1 MDKSN
6 FGQIVSFL
14 FGIANDCLV
23 DTYDVG
29 DYRKIILPMMV
40 IRRFDAVLEPTKEK
54 VLKMKAQLD
63 AAGITEQDE
72 ALCSVA
78 GEAFCNSSPYTL
90 SDLKSRTNQQQLKA
104 DFILYLNGFSQNVQ
118 DIIKR
123 FEFRNQID
131 KLSEHDILGLLISKF
146 TDSTVNLSNRPVCD
160 AQGNIVQPAL
170 DNHTMGTVFEEVIR
184 KFNEETNIID
194 AGRHFTPRDIVEL
207 ITDLAFV
214 PVKDKIQS
222 TTYRIYD
229 GACGTG
235 GMLTVAEGRMQEMAK
250 EFGKNV
256 SIHLYGQENS
266 DETYAIARSDMLVK
280 GEGVQANNIFF
291 GSTISNDG
299 FSGET
304 FDFMLSNPPFGT
316 PWKTD
321 LKAWGDIKKDEIT
334 DTRFRVNYKGE
345 DFSLIPDIGDPQ
357 MLFLANNISKM
368 KKNTVLG
375 SRIVEVHNSSSL
387 STGKAGSGPSN
398 LRQYIIEQ
406 DMLEAI
412 VALPEE
418 MFYNTPITTY
428 IWVLTNKKDVKRKGK
443 VQLIDAT
450 KIKTSLR
457 KNLGNKKFE
466 ISNIFSVTRQLQYS
480 SFNPRLALDVCAFIN
495 GLPVI
500 TMELKNQLT
509 KQNVF
514 DAVEQYKND
523 RTPDEVL
530 FSFKRCIVHFAVDDN
545 EIRMC
550 TELKGK
556 KSWFLPFNKGFNDG
570 AGNPPNPNGIK
581 TDYLWKEILTKDELS
596 NIIENYAQVI
606 AEKDEDTGAITY
618 KQVFPRYHQLSV
630 VKSLLADAKRDGVG
644 GRYLIQHSAG
654 SGKSNSIAWLAH
666 QLVTLKNDSGKEIF
680 DTVIVVTD
688 RINLDK
694 QIKDTIKQFMQV
706 SATVGWAK
714 SSSDLKQLLKEGK
727 KIIITIVHKFQFILD
742 DIGEVHKDKNFAIL
756 IDEAH
761 SSQNGSLSA
770 KMNMVLSGS
779 VYEDEDELEDKI
791 NTIIEGRK
799 MVKNASYFAFTATP
813 KNKTLE
819 MFGKKVPLPDGTT
832 KPEPHYVYTMK
843 QAIEEG
849 FIMDVLKYFT
859 PVQSY
864 YKLAKTV
871 EDDPQFDKKRAQRLL
886 RYYVESNQYAIHE
899 KSKIIVEHFHTE
911 VISKGKVGG
920 KARAMVISS
929 SIKRAI
935 EYYKEISKLLEERK
949 SPFKAIVAFSGTAEY
964 EGKQVTEADLNGFPS
979 AKIEKTFKADP
990 YRILIVANKFQ
1001 TGFDEPLLHTMYV
1014 DKGLS
1019 DIKAV
1024 QTLSRLN
1031 RSHPD
1036 KKDTFILDFVNEPG
1050 IIKQAFD
1057 RYYKTTILSGETDVN
1072 KLNDLIDTME
1082 SIQVFSDQDVDTLVE
1097 RYLAN
1102 EPREVLD
1109 PILDRC
1115 VEVYKDLI
1123 MEDQI
1128 DFKSSAKTFV
1138 RTYNF
1143 LSAILPYGSIQWE
1156 KLSIFLT
1163 LLLPKLPKP
1172 EGEDYTEGL
1181 LEDVDLESYRAEA
1194 QETMRIQL
1202 ENENGEIAPVPVS
1215 TSTGIDVPELDSL
1228 TNILKEFH
1236 DIFGNIEW
1244 TDEDK
1249 VKKQINDIIESVR
1262 KDERYN
1268 NAMQYSDKQN
1278 ARDESDRAAHEAVLN
1293 SMQSGLELFREVQ
1306 NNPSFRKWLF
1316 DSAFNSTYQTN
1327 SQQHP

>member
-1 MDKSN
+1 MAFTNTKENGLESLIVKWLVEQNGYEEGSNADYNKEYAVDETRLFRFLQDTQPKEMDKLGVFTSDTKKR
-6 FGQIVSFL
+6 QFL
-14 FGIANDCLV
+14 NRLSGEIAKRGII
-23 DTYDVG
+23 DVLRNG
-29 DYRKIILPMMV
+29 VKVYPADLIMFYLT
-40 IRRFDAVLEPTKEK
+40 PTE
-54 VLKMKAQLD
+54 
-63 AAGITEQDE
+63 
-72 ALCSVA
+72 
-78 GEAFCNSSPYTL
+78 N
-90 SDLKSRTNQQQLKA
+90 NQQA
-104 DFILYLNGFSQNVQ
+104 
-118 DIIKR
+118 
-123 FEFRNQID
+123 
-131 KLSEHDILGLLISKF
+131 
-146 TDSTVNLSNRPVCD
+146 
-160 AQGNIVQPAL
+160 
-170 DNHTMGTVFEEVIR
+170 
-184 KFNEETNIID
+184 
-194 AGRHFTPRDIVEL
+194 
-207 ITDLAFV
+207 
-214 PVKDKIQS
+214 
-222 TTYRIYD
+222 RIMY
-229 GACGTG
+229 
-235 GMLTVAEGRMQEMAK
+235 EK
-250 EFGKNV
+250 
-256 SIHLYGQENS
+256 
-266 DETYAIARSDMLVK
+266 
-280 GEGVQANNIFF
+280 
-291 GSTISNDG
+291 
-299 FSGET
+299 
-304 FDFMLSNPPFGT
+304 
-316 PWKTD
+316 
-321 LKAWGDIKKDEIT
+321 
-334 DTRFRVNYKGE
+334 
-345 DFSLIPDIGDPQ
+345 
-357 MLFLANNISKM
+357 
-368 KKNTVLG
+368 
-375 SRIVEVHNSSSL
+375 
-387 STGKAGSGPSN
+387 
-398 LRQYIIEQ
+398 
-406 DMLEAI
+406 
-412 VALPEE
+412 
-418 MFYNTPITTY
+418 
-428 IWVLTNKKDVKRKGK
+428 
-443 VQLIDAT
+443 
-450 KIKTSLR
+450 
-457 KNLGNKKFE
+457 
-466 ISNIFSVTRQLQYS
+466 NIFSVTRQLRYS
-480 SFNPRLALDVCAFIN
+480 QDAGKLALDVCLFIN

-509 KQNVF
+509 KQNTEN
-514 DAVEQYKND
+514 AVRQYKED
-523 RTPDEVL
+523 RDFHDFL
-530 FSFKRCIVHFAVDDN
+530 FSFKRCMVHFAVDDAT
-545 EIRMC
+545 IQFC
-550 TELKGK
+550 TKLAGK
-556 KSWFLPFNKGFNDG
+556 DSWFLPFNKGYNDG
-570 AGNPPNPNGIK
+570 AGNPPNPNGLM
-581 TDYLWKEILTKDELS
+581 TDYLWKDILTKRKLS
-596 NIIENYAQVI
+596 RIIENYAQVV
-606 AEKDEDTGAITY
+606 EEVDEDTKKKSV
-618 KQVFPRYHQLSV
+618 KQIWPRYHQLDCV
-630 VKSLLADAKRDGVG
+630 EKLLADVQENGVG
-644 GRYLIQHSAG
+644 KRYLIQHSAG

-666 QLVTLKNDSGKEIF
+666 QLIGLEKDGHPMIDS
-680 DTVIVVTD
+680 VLVVTD
-688 RINLDK
+688 RRILDK
-694 QIKDTIKQFMQV
+694 QIRNTIKQFMQV
-706 SATVGWAK
+706 KNTVVWAEH
-714 SSSDLKQLLKEGK
+714 SGDLRKAIQDGK
-727 KIIITIVHKFQFILD
+727 RIIISTIEKFPYIISEIGQEHKNN
-742 DIGEVHKDKNFAIL
+742 KFAII

-761 SSQNGSLSA
+761 SGQSGRNSA
-770 KMNMVLSGS
+770 NMNLALSGLATD
-779 VYEDEDELEDKI
+779 DEADNEDKI
-791 NTIIEGRK
+791 NAMMVGRK
-799 MVKNASYFAFTATP
+799 LVSSASYFAFTATP
-813 KNKTLE
+813 KNKTEE
-819 MFGKKVPLPDGTT
+819 MFGVPYEEDGEI
-832 KPEPHYVYTMK
+832 KHRPFHVYTMK

-1082 SIQVFSDQDVDTLVE
+1082 SIQVFNDQDVDTLVE